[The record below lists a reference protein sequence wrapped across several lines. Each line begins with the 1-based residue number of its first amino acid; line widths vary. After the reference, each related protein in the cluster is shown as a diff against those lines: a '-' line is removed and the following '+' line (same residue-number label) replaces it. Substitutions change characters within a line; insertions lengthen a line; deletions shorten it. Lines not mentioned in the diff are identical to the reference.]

1 VVEVSEAEVVDVVP
15 DTALSVDVGDT
26 VLASLFQGSVSKLI
40 LQRLVDAYLV
50 TLDGRAVLDV
60 MVLLGLQRDP

>member
-26 VLASLFQGSVSKLI
+26 VLASLFQGSVSKPI